1 MQKRVKI
8 VSVNISKE
16 KGTRKNP
23 VDAIELTEIG
33 IPEDA
38 HRGPWHRQLSM
49 LGIDRIESF
58 SKEHHRAIH
67 YGDFGENINVS
78 GMELNQVQVFDIFKN
93 ETIELEITQIGKK
106 CHGKNCVIFTE
117 VGDCIMPREG
127 IFLRVKKGGTLKPGD
142 TLQFYPRIFRIKVIT
157 VSDRASTGIYEDRSG
172 PLLAS
177 LSEEFFTKN
186 GRKSSIHREIIP
198 DEPVQIKEQVIKA
211 VRENYDLIFTT
222 GGTGIGP
229 RDVTPDVVVKLME
242 KEIPGIMEGIRIR
255 YGMDKPN
262 ALLSR
267 SIAGVIRNSLVYC
280 LPGSE
285 KAVKEY
291 AEEIF
296 KTTNHALMMLNGLGD
311 H

>member
-23 VDAIELTEIG
+23 VDSIELTEIG

-49 LGIDRIESF
+49 LGIDSIESF

-78 GMELNQVQVFDIFKN
+78 GMELNQVDVFDVFKN
-93 ETIELEITQIGKK
+93 ESIELEITQIGKK
-106 CHGKNCVIFTE
+106 CHEKNCVIFTE

-127 IFLRVKKGGTLKPGD
+127 IFLRVKKGGTLLPGD
-142 TLQFYPRIFRIKVIT
+142 TLQFYPRIFRVKVIT

-172 PLLAS
+172 PLLTR

-186 GRKSSIHREIIP
+186 GRESSTHREIIP
-198 DEPVQIKEQVIKA
+198 DDPVQIKDQVRKA

-229 RDVTPDVVVKLME
+229 RDMTPEVVRKLME

-267 SIAGVIRNSLVYC
+267 SVAGVIGNSLVYC

-285 KAVKEY
+285 KAVTEY

-296 KTTNHALMMLNGLGD
+296 KTVNHALMMLNGLGD